1 METKE
6 YIPFIATH
14 PGSILKD
21 ELNFRG
27 ISRKEFAQRI
37 GMQTIM
43 LNSIIRGESS
53 INDEVA
59 LLLEKGLG
67 IKADSWIRLQEGYEL
82 DCERIKTRNILKAL

>member
-21 ELNFRG
+21 ELNYRG
-27 ISRKEFAQRI
+27 ISRKEFAHRI
-37 GMQTIM
+37 GMQTTM

-59 LLLEKGLG
+59 LLLEKGLE
-67 IKADSWIRLQEGYEL
+67 IKADSWIRLQKGYEL
-82 DCERIKTRNILKAL
+82 DCDRIKARNILNAL